1 MSMIEHFLMESP
13 LGTLTLVN
21 TDRVL
26 SGLYMPDHLRG
37 PKAGSLGLRTTLG
50 FDIVRS
56 QLSEYFERKR
66 VHFDLPIALHGTIFQ
81 QSVWSLL
88 QTIPY
93 GETRSYGELA
103 DLLGNRLAIR
113 AVGLANGKNPLSI
126 IIPCHRVVGS
136 NGSLTG
142 YAGGLERKR
151 RLLELEAADVT
162 SQKQLN
168 LS

>member
-1 MSMIEHFLMESP
+1 MLMIEHFLMESP

-21 TDRVL
+21 TNGVL
-26 SGLYMPDHLRG
+26 TGLYMPDHLRG
-37 PKAGSLGLRTTLG
+37 PRADSLGSRATSG
-50 FDIVRS
+50 FDVVRS
-56 QLSEYFERKR
+56 QLDEYFERKR
-66 VHFDLPIALHGTIFQ
+66 IRFDLPIASHGTAFQ
-81 QSVWSLL
+81 QSVWNLL

-103 DLLGNRLAIR
+103 DLLGNPLAIR
-113 AVGLANGKNPLSI
+113 AVGLANGSNPISI

-151 RLLELEAADVT
+151 RLLELEDVT
-162 SQKQLN
+162 SKKQFS

>member
-1 MSMIEHFLMESP
+1 MPIIEHFLMESP

-21 TDRVL
+21 TNRIL

-37 PKAGSLGLRTTLG
+37 PKADSLGSRATSG
-50 FDIVRS
+50 FDVVRS
-56 QLSEYFERKR
+56 QLDEYFERKR

-81 QSVWSLL
+81 QSVWNLL

-93 GETRSYGELA
+93 GKTCSYGELA

-113 AVGLANGKNPLSI
+113 AVGLANGKNPISI

-136 NGSLTG
+136 DGSLTG

-151 RLLELEAADVT
+151 RLLELEAADLT

>member
-1 MSMIEHFLMESP
+1 MPMIEHFLMESP

-21 TDRVL
+21 TNGVL

-37 PKAGSLGLRTTLG
+37 PKADSLGSRTTLG
-50 FDIVRS
+50 FDVVCS

-66 VHFDLPIALHGTIFQ
+66 IHFDLPIALHGTTFQ
-81 QSVWSLL
+81 QSVWNLL

-113 AVGLANGKNPLSI
+113 AVGLANGRNPISI

-151 RLLELEAADVT
+151 RLLELEAADAT
-162 SQKQLN
+162 SQRQLS

>member
-1 MSMIEHFLMESP
+1 MSVIEHFMMESP

-21 TDRVL
+21 TNGVL

-37 PKAGSLGLRTTLG
+37 PKADSLGSRVMSG
-50 FDIVRS
+50 FDVVRS

-66 VHFDLPIALHGTIFQ
+66 VHFEVPIALHGTTFQ
-81 QSVWSLL
+81 QSVWNLL
-88 QTIPY
+88 RTIPY
-93 GETRSYGELA
+93 GETCSYGELA

-113 AVGLANGKNPLSI
+113 AVGLANGRNPISI

-136 NGSLTG
+136 NGSLMG

-162 SQKQLN
+162 SQKQLS

>member
-13 LGTLTLVN
+13 LGTMTLVN
-21 TDRVL
+21 TNGVL

-37 PKAGSLGLRTTLG
+37 PRTDSLGSRATSG
-50 FDIVRS
+50 FDAARS
-56 QLSEYFERKR
+56 QLDEYFERKR
-66 VHFDLPIALHGTIFQ
+66 IHFDLPIAPHGTTFQ
-81 QSVWSLL
+81 QSVWNLL
-88 QTIPY
+88 QTIPH

-113 AVGLANGKNPLSI
+113 AVGLANGRNPISI

-151 RLLELEAADVT
+151 RLLELEAADAT
-162 SQKQLN
+162 SQKQLS

>member
-1 MSMIEHFLMESP
+1 MPLIEHYLMDSP
-13 LGTLTLVN
+13 LGTLTLVSTN
-21 TDRVL
+21 GVL

-37 PKAGSLGLRTTLG
+37 PKRDSLGSRTAFG
-50 FDIVRS
+50 FDLARA
-56 QLSEYFERKR
+56 QLNEYFRRKR
-66 VHFDLPIALHGTIFQ
+66 TDFDLPIAPFGTTFQ

-88 QTIPY
+88 RSIPY
-93 GETRSYGELA
+93 GETRSYGQLA

-113 AVGLANGKNPLSI
+113 AVGLANGRNPISI
-126 IIPCHRVVGS
+126 IVPCHRVVGS

-151 RLLELEAADVT
+151 ALLDLESKET
-162 SQKQLN
+162 ISQGQLS

>member
-13 LGTLTLVN
+13 LVTLTLVN
-21 TDRVL
+21 TNGVL

-37 PKAGSLGLRTTLG
+37 PKADSLGSRVMSG
-50 FDIVRS
+50 FGVVRS
-56 QLSEYFERKR
+56 QLSEYFERR
-66 VHFDLPIALHGTIFQ
+66 RAHFDVPIALHGTTFQ
-81 QSVWSLL
+81 QSVWNLL

-93 GETRSYGELA
+93 GETRSYGGLA
-103 DLLGNRLAIR
+103 DTLGNRLAIR
-113 AVGLANGKNPLSI
+113 AVGLANGRNPISI

-136 NGSLTG
+136 NGTLMG

-151 RLLELEAADVT
+151 RLLELEAADLT
-162 SQKQLN
+162 LQKRFS

>member
-1 MSMIEHFLMESP
+1 MIEHFLMESP

-21 TDRVL
+21 TNGVL

-37 PKAGSLGLRTTLG
+37 PKAHSLGSRTTTG
-50 FDIVRS
+50 FDVVRS
-56 QLSEYFERKR
+56 QLDEYFERKR
-66 VHFDLPIALHGTIFQ
+66 VHFEVPILLHGTAFQ
-81 QSVWSLL
+81 QSVWKLL
-88 QTIPY
+88 QPIPY

-103 DLLGNRLAIR
+103 DLLGNHLAIR
-113 AVGLANGKNPLSI
+113 AVGLANGRNPVSI

-151 RLLELEAADVT
+151 RLLELEATDLT
-162 SQKQLN
+162 LQKQFS

>member
-1 MSMIEHFLMESP
+1 MPIIEHFLMESP

-21 TDRVL
+21 TNGVL

-37 PKAGSLGLRTTLG
+37 PEADSLGLRVTSG
-50 FDIVRS
+50 FDVVRS

-66 VHFDLPIALHGTIFQ
+66 VHFEVPIALHGTTFQ
-81 QSVWSLL
+81 QSVWNLL
-88 QTIPY
+88 QTIPH

-103 DLLGNRLAIR
+103 DLLGNRLTLR
-113 AVGLANGKNPLSI
+113 AVGLANGRNPISI

-151 RLLELEAADVT
+151 WLLELEAANVT
-162 SQKQLN
+162 SQKQLS